1 MKSKIIIGAIAMM
14 AQSENVNAVSLG
26 KKSSGIFSSMI
37 EVANAEDTIKEQKA
51 QDKAIRQKELQE
63 AEAEHQKLVEE
74 EEAEEKAERKKTQEA
89 EQKAQDEANYQDA
102 LKKRQ
107 QIINQAA

>member
-37 EVANAEDTIKEQKA
+37 EVANAEDTIK
-51 QDKAIRQKELQE
+51 
-63 AEAEHQKLVEE
+63 
-74 EEAEEKAERKKTQEA
+74 
-89 EQKAQDEANYQDA
+89 
-102 LKKRQ
+102 
-107 QIINQAA
+107 